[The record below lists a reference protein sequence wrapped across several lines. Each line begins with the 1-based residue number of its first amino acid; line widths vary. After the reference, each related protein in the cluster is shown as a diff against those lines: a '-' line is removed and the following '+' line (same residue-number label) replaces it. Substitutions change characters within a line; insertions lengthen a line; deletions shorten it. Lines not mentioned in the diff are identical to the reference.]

1 MNQLENYLVNGVE
14 NIVRDAVRASLS
26 NPRASAFMASFAV
39 SDKKSASLRL
49 KSEKNGVHIPPFLI
63 ASIASACNLHCAGC
77 YARGS
82 GSCGDTESHSSL
94 SDSQWSRI
102 FREAQDIGVSFI
114 LLAGGEP
121 LMRRDVLERA
131 AEFKKILFPVF
142 TNGTML
148 EGKYIE
154 LFDKNRNLLPVLSIE
169 GGEERTDH
177 RRGKGVYASLC
188 SVMDS
193 LRNHGIFYGAS
204 ITVTTENIGEI
215 MSDQFIGGLYEK
227 GCQVVIFV
235 EYVPIA
241 PGSAGL
247 APAEYE
253 RLFMS
258 KRLEELRADFSQ
270 MLFISFPGDELA
282 SGGCLASGRGFF
294 HISPSGQAEP
304 CPFSPYSDTDV
315 RDKTLIQA
323 LSSPLFKSLREGA
336 CLEGSHSGGCVLFE
350 KEDEVK
356 KIVGGMG

>member
-26 NPRASAFMASFAV
+26 NPRESAFMASFAV

-215 MSDQFIGGLYEK
+215 MSDQFIGGL
-227 GCQVVIFV
+227 
-235 EYVPIA
+235 
-241 PGSAGL
+241 
-247 APAEYE
+247 
-253 RLFMS
+253 
-258 KRLEELRADFSQ
+258 
-270 MLFISFPGDELA
+270 
-282 SGGCLASGRGFF
+282 
-294 HISPSGQAEP
+294 
-304 CPFSPYSDTDV
+304 
-315 RDKTLIQA
+315 
-323 LSSPLFKSLREGA
+323 
-336 CLEGSHSGGCVLFE
+336 
-350 KEDEVK
+350 
-356 KIVGGMG
+356 

>member
-1 MNQLENYLVNGVE
+1 MDQLENYLVNGVE
-14 NIVRDAVRASLS
+14 NIVMLALRASLS
-26 NPRASAFMASFAV
+26 NPRESAFMASFAA
-39 SDKKSASLRL
+39 SAKKSASLRL

-63 ASIASACNLHCAGC
+63 ASIASSCNLHCAGC
-77 YARGS
+77 YARGNS
-82 GSCGDTESHSSL
+82 SCGDTESRGSL
-94 SDSQWSRI
+94 SAGQWGRI
-102 FREAQDIGVSFI
+102 FSEAQDIGVSFI

-121 LMRRDVLERA
+121 LTRRDVLERA
-131 AEFKKILFPVF
+131 AEVKKILVPVF

-148 EGKYIE
+148 KGEYIG

-169 GGEERTDH
+169 GGEERTDL
-177 RRGKGVYASLC
+177 RRGNGVYACLC

-193 LRNHGIFYGAS
+193 LLNHGIFYGAS
-204 ITVTTENIGEI
+204 ITVTTGNIGEI
-215 MSDQFIGGLYEK
+215 TSNQFIAGLYKK
-227 GCQVVIFV
+227 GCRAVIFV

-247 APAEYE
+247 APSEYE
-253 RLFMS
+253 RKFMS
-258 KRLEELRADFSQ
+258 ERLDGLRAEFSQ

-294 HISPSGQAEP
+294 HISPGGQAEP

-323 LSSPLFKSLREGA
+323 LSSPLFKRLREGA

-356 KIVGGMG
+356 GIVGGMA